1 MPSPRP
7 LRLKNLKKVINPF
20 SRTKLQMAHNEPG
33 SDAEI
38 VRQIIDGDV
47 NAFEHLLTKYQ
58 KYVFKIVSRHVPHPQ
73 VEETTHEVFI
83 RAYQSLPNFRK
94 GHRFRQWLA
103 SIAVR
108 TCYDFWRK
116 SYRSRELPMSSLTE
130 AQQDWLENVM
140 SDQSSQS
147 FHEQGQQKEAREILD
162 IALNRLSPED
172 RMVLELVHL
181 EGLSGKEAAELL
193 GWSLAN
199 VKVRAFRARKKLE
212 KLLRQLLEKPEERP

>member
-1 MPSPRP
+1 M
-7 LRLKNLKKVINPF
+7 
-20 SRTKLQMAHNEPG
+20 QMTHNEPA
-33 SDAEI
+33 SDTEI
-38 VRQIIDGDV
+38 VRQVIDGDV

-58 KYVFKIVSRHVPHPQ
+58 KYVFKIVSRHVPHHQ
-73 VEETTHEVFI
+73 VEETAHEVFV

-94 GHRFRQWLA
+94 EKRFRQWLA

-116 SYRSRELPMSSLTE
+116 AYRSREFPMSSLTE
-130 AQQDWLENVM
+130 QQQDWLENTM

-147 FHEQGQQKEAREILD
+147 FHEQGRQKEAREVLD
-162 IALNRLSPED
+162 YALTKLSPED

-212 KLLRQLLEKPEERP
+212 KLLTRLPEAS